1 MIVMMVERTPILDT
15 CTYAFLMVGICV
27 VGFPIFYAVTAA
39 TLPLDKVALVP
50 MPLIPGDQFLVNI
63 QAAWNKVHLGRQL
76 INSFIMA
83 SGITVGKI
91 AVSMLGAFS
100 IVYFDYR
107 FRKVAFATVFCTLM
121 LPVEVR
127 ILPTYEMA
135 ANLFGPLQWLVDVVH
150 LNGLLQW
157 ITGNHFEISLE
168 WSLLNSYTGL
178 ILPLVASATCTF
190 LFRQFFLTIPEELC
204 EAAKLDGA
212 SALVFFWKILLPLST
227 TNIAA
232 LVVIEFVYGWNQYLW
247 PLLVTTSPDMTT
259 AVIGLKDLIPQADD
273 VPMWNVAMAGSL
285 LVMTPP
291 VLVVLLMQRWFVKGL
306 VEREK

>member
-1 MIVMMVERTPILDT
+1 MMVERTPILDI
-15 CTYAFLMVGICV
+15 CTYAFLMVGICI

-39 TLPLDKVALVP
+39 TLPLDQVAIVP
-50 MPLIPGDQFLVNI
+50 MPLIPGDQFLANI

-76 INSFIMA
+76 INSFVMA
-83 SGITVGKI
+83 AGITVGKI

-135 ANLFGPLQWLVDVVH
+135 ANLFGPLQWLIDVLH
-150 LNGLLQW
+150 LNALLQW
-157 ITGNHFEISLE
+157 VTGNHFEIALE

-247 PLLVTTSPDMTT
+247 PLLITTSPDMTT
-259 AVIGLKDLIPQADD
+259 AVIGLKDLIPQPDD
-273 VPMWNVAMAGSL
+273 VPMWNVAMAGAL
-285 LVMTPP
+285 LVMAPP

>member
-1 MIVMMVERTPILDT
+1 VIAMMVERTPVLDT
-15 CTYAFLMVGICV
+15 LTYVFLLVGICV
-27 VGFPIFYAVTAA
+27 VGFPIFYALTAA
-39 TLPLDKVALVP
+39 TLPLDQVVRVP
-50 MPLIPGDQFLVNI
+50 MPLVPGDQFFVNLG
-63 QAAWNKVHLGRQL
+63 AAWSEGHLGRQL

-83 SGITVGKI
+83 SGITLGKI
-91 AVSMLGAFS
+91 VVSMLGAFS
-100 IVYFDYR
+100 IVYFNYR
-107 FRKVAFATVFCTLM
+107 MRQVAFATVFCTLM

-135 ANLFGPLQWLVDVVH
+135 ANMLGPLQWLVNTLHLGAVV
-150 LNGLLQW
+150 QW
-157 ITGNHFEISLE
+157 FTGNDFEIALE

-212 SALVFFWKILLPLST
+212 SAMDFFWRILLPLST

-247 PLLVTTSPDMTT
+247 PLLITTSPDMTT

-273 VPMWNVAMAGSL
+273 LPTWNVAMAGAL
-285 LVMTPP
+285 LVMAPP